1 MTPYSIALAGNTD
14 ELADSASLGF
24 GGPASR
30 RSGGRDRHVALFPG
44 YHGRGRGDTL
54 GSCAR
59 GELSRWLVSLESMSE
74 KTL

>member
-1 MTPYSIALAGNTD
+1 VFRCIAGNTD
-14 ELADSASLGF
+14 ELAHPASLGF
-24 GGPASR
+24 GGPAAR
-30 RSGGRDRHVALFPG
+30 RSGGRGRHVALFPG
-44 YHGRGRGDTL
+44 YHGTGGADTL